1 MYTKTKPVPFLS
13 SWSCILVHE
22 LSSKLKLVV
31 PFGVAKLRKDG
42 IVHVVDD
49 AQRVPR
55 EDHGRRELVLMIRFL
70 RRVDSRQ
77 PKQRQAVL
85 PEQGNEVRLECLRV
99 QKMVVLAPRIYIKCD

>member
-1 MYTKTKPVPFLS
+1 VPFR
-13 SWSCILVHE
+13 
-22 LSSKLKLVV
+22 
-31 PFGVAKLRKDG
+31 VAKLRKDG